1 MKGVFW
7 NSNGLADLAKHRHLA
22 DLVREEQIEFIAL
35 METGRDS
42 FPDATLKH
50 LCAGKDYLWHSMAP
64 HGRSGG
70 MPLGV
75 DLSTFDIGAISK
87 GDYYVKFT
95 LHNKCDGFKWVLY
108 AVYGPAQQEH
118 KESFLIELANSCS
131 RETLPYVIGGDFNIM
146 RRPEDKSTDNFDF
159 KWPNIFNQVIEVL
172 DLKEIEMSG
181 RQFTWA
187 SYGDNPIFE
196 KLDRVLVTTEWEE
209 KFSISSVQSR
219 DRGIF
224 DHTPIVLNTG
234 ASAHMNNQPQFKF
247 ERGWFLRDGFFDMVA
262 NIWQSEIK
270 GDTNMERWQNK
281 IRALCK
287 HLWGWARHTAGHYKK
302 EKKKLLSLIDSLDKK
317 AEASPL
323 SDNEIN
329 MKHYLKERL
338 VILLRE
344 EEMKWY
350 ERAKMNTLLQGDDN
364 TQFFH
369 LVANGKHRKQ
379 HIYQLEREDGII
391 VGDEQLKSYITD
403 YYKGLFGPSED
414 NTISLQE
421 NLTDDIPQVSSA
433 ENDILISPFSEQE
446 IREAVFQMEHN
457 KAPGPDGFPAEFYQV
472 FWEVIKKDLLALFS
486 DFYEEKLPLF
496 CLNFGVISLIPK
508 KNDAKKIQQYRP
520 ICVLNVSFKI
530 FTKVGTNRINKVAQS
545 VIQPSQTAFIP
556 GRNIMEGVVIL
567 QETIHE
573 LHTKKRDGVILKI
586 DFEKAYDK
594 VKWSFLQQTLRMK
607 GFSPKWCRWI
617 EGMVTVVSVGVKV
630 NDDIGPYFPNEMMAP
645 SRRSNVTHLI

>member
-1 MKGVFW
+1 M
-7 NSNGLADLAKHRHLA
+7 L
-22 DLVREEQIEFIAL
+22 
-35 METGRDS
+35 
-42 FPDATLKH
+42 
-50 LCAGKDYLWHSMAP
+50 
-64 HGRSGG
+64 
-70 MPLGV
+70 LGV
-75 DLSTFDIGAISK
+75 DLSTFDIGAISE

-95 LHNKCDGFKWVLY
+95 LRNKCDGFKWVLY
-108 AVYGPAQQEH
+108 AVYGPGQQEH

-146 RRPEDKSTDNFDF
+146 RCPEDKSTDNFDF

-196 KLDRVLVTTEWEE
+196 KLDRVLVTTKWEE
-209 KFSISSVQSR
+209 KFPISSVQSR
-219 DRGIF
+219 DRGIS

-234 ASAHMNNQPQFKF
+234 ASTHMNNQPRFKF
-247 ERGWFLRDGFFDMVA
+247 EIGWFLRDGFFDMVA

-350 ERAKMNTLLQGDDN
+350 ERAKVNTLLQGDDN
-364 TQFFH
+364 TQFFQ

-414 NTISLQE
+414 NTISLQD

-433 ENDILISPFSEQE
+433 ENDI
-446 IREAVFQMEHN
+446 
-457 KAPGPDGFPAEFYQV
+457 
-472 FWEVIKKDLLALFS
+472 
-486 DFYEEKLPLF
+486 
-496 CLNFGVISLIPK
+496 
-508 KNDAKKIQQYRP
+508 
-520 ICVLNVSFKI
+520 
-530 FTKVGTNRINKVAQS
+530 
-545 VIQPSQTAFIP
+545 
-556 GRNIMEGVVIL
+556 
-567 QETIHE
+567 
-573 LHTKKRDGVILKI
+573 
-586 DFEKAYDK
+586 
-594 VKWSFLQQTLRMK
+594 
-607 GFSPKWCRWI
+607 
-617 EGMVTVVSVGVKV
+617 
-630 NDDIGPYFPNEMMAP
+630 
-645 SRRSNVTHLI
+645 